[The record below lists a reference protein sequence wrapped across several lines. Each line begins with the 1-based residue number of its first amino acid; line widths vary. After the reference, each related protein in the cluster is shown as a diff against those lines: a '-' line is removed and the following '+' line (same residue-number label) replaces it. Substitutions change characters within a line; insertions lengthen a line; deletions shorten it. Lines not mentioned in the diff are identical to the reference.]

1 MTWRQGPPDGHAAL
15 PARLCHPWGLSGRVP
30 SGPRPAGTDQP
41 LSLPPA
47 ARIIRTKQWCD
58 MRPCLEGEGCDL
70 LINRSGWTCT
80 QPGGRIKTTTVRSS
94 PGLGRAGRVAH
105 LGGRPS
111 HQQCPDRRELF
122 ATSPLI
128 LPNLRRSLWGLI
140 GLSLA
145 VPSHP
150 SPIRWS
156 LRGSDRMALQACQ
169 TGVRSVL
176 PQERSL
182 VGVILFLGEM
192 LELPPAPRPTEG
204 LQGSAPWEKGPL
216 KREDWGGSGPSSRHV
231 LLPRLRVVAVR
242 TENEIPKGY
251 GVLSR
256 IPATGPWELGDLGQC
271 RGSPQGAH
279 RTRGTSARS
288 RPGCLRGTMQT
299 GCFTVRPGNQL
310 GAAAAGEPQSP
321 HPHLRTGCGVGAS
334 AQAAPRPGHP
344 PSDSH
349 WSEVPGI
356 SGALGPRR
364 QRWPEGP

>member
-128 LPNLRRSLWGLI
+128 LPNLRRSLWGLV

-156 LRGSDRMALQACQ
+156 LCGSDRMALQACQ

-256 IPATGPWELGDLGQC
+256 IPATGPWELGDMGQC
-271 RGSPQGAH
+271 QRVSTGSTQDERNIRPLQAWLPPRDNADGVFYSATRKPVGCSCRRGAPEPPPPSED
-279 RTRGTSARS
+279 RLWRGGPG
-288 RPGCLRGTMQT
+288 PGCT
-299 GCFTVRPGNQL
+299 
-310 GAAAAGEPQSP
+310 
-321 HPHLRTGCGVGAS
+321 
-334 AQAAPRPGHP
+334 QARP
-344 PSDSH
+344 PSVGLSLVRGPQH
-349 WSEVPGI
+349 FWGFGSSAPGV
-356 SGALGPRR
+356 A
-364 QRWPEGP
+364 